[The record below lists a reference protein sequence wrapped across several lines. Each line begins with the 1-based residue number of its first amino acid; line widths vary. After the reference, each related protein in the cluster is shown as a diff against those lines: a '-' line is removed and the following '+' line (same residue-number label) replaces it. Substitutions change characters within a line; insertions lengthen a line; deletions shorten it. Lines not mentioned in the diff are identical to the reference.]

1 VVDIQNNPLS
11 RVNNP
16 QSGGNKMKIIIIALW
31 FIVGLIITIC
41 GYRENREV
49 SLFNYLV
56 IWIALMVVLIER
68 AIIN

>member
-1 VVDIQNNPLS
+1 MDIQNNPLS

>member
-1 VVDIQNNPLS
+1 MVDIQNNPLS

>member
-1 VVDIQNNPLS
+1 
-11 RVNNP
+11 
-16 QSGGNKMKIIIIALW
+16 MKIIIIALW

>member
-1 VVDIQNNPLS
+1 VDIQNNPLS